1 MAGGVDQ
8 SLSMLC
14 HPAAVNRMS
23 SRAVQL
29 HRNEP
34 SRLVPDTVSRH
45 RRHRQS
51 AQVFTVHART
61 TSHVVVRPVRREPTQ
76 EELLQAVACALL
88 ACCCWP
94 GRWPAAM
101 FAV

>member
-1 MAGGVDQ
+1 
-8 SLSMLC
+8 MLC

-29 HRNEP
+29 RPIEP
-34 SRLVPDTVSRH
+34 VRLAPDTVSRH

-51 AQVFTVHART
+51 AQVFTVRART
-61 TSHVVVRPVRREPTQ
+61 TRHVVVRPVRREPTQ
-76 EELLQAVACALL
+76 EELLQAAACAMLAVLLL
-88 ACCCWP
+88 A
-94 GRWPAAM
+94 GALAAAM